1 MISFLPLAK
10 IMLKIKDVEETA
22 LHLIEKA
29 GIATNPLLPEVKETK
44 ARHPVVKPDHHNLVI
59 REAIIREKKDF
70 L

>member
-1 MISFLPLAK
+1 MLSFLPLAK

-44 ARHPVVKPDHHNLVI
+44 ARHPVVQPDHHNLVI
-59 REAIIREKKDF
+59 SDEGGICQ
-70 L
+70 